1 MQQEDL
7 SLIAQEPEIVG
18 LRIVL
23 NETEMLRLLQKQLPN
38 AGICSVK
45 KTYLRFKPRTNCIV
59 RYHVESQYGS
69 NQWYVKA
76 YTDKD
81 QDKLNRIESTDK
93 TKSNTPFVIRE
104 HLLILYPFPLDDKLK
119 LLPRLFEPFALQA
132 LLKRVFYSPTFA
144 SSQVSSIELLQYKPE
159 RRLVAK
165 LRMSSGETLV
175 LKAYTKQRYHLA
187 NLSRRHK
194 LNSQK
199 LLDTVGRSNKHHLLL
214 HRWIEGE
221 NLTHYYHL
229 QDNNSQ
235 PFYDCGRYLGMFH
248 LHSKTKQIVTKDT
261 DEFVHDLKRCASGIV
276 HLVPE
281 LESSLAP
288 LVTQLLTELKLHK
301 SVKSVIHGDFYAK
314 QVLVTSSGIR
324 LIDFDDVCYWF
335 SGYDLGLFIA
345 HLERDR
351 ILGTLSTNQTQEYQ
365 EALLNGYREQQD
377 VDQSEIELF
386 IAIGLLQLSHHPF
399 RNALPKWKASICQL
413 IKRCKQHLSN
423 YQLLTHCDELFQTL
437 PAASELL
444 AIPSAEQILR
454 DSVAH
459 LTHEDHLMSIDVVRH
474 KPTKRALIEYTFSRD
489 DGEQQSILGK
499 VKIKHFDKHAWQ
511 INCALHQANFNQD
524 SCDEIMV
531 PTPLGKSREHHIWF
545 QNKVAGQVSL
555 EKFCHSDGID
565 VAERAAQALYKLHSS
580 GIKIER
586 THTINHEIDLLER
599 YLTQAGSSL
608 PSRRTDI
615 GNILEYCQLT
625 ASNLPTPASL
635 MVIHRDFYHDQLL
648 IDNNR
653 LYLLDLDLC
662 CNGDPALDIGNFIAH
677 IEEQCLRCFNKRDY
691 AQKQID
697 RFIEHYQQLAG
708 DDLRQCIET
717 YTLLSWARHIFI
729 SQRISE
735 RNQWTEQIIQVC
747 KDKIRQN
754 IK

>member
-23 NETEMLRLLQKQLPN
+23 NEPEMLRLLQKQLPN

-45 KTYLRFKPRTNCIV
+45 KTYLRFKPKTNCIV
-59 RYHVESQYGS
+59 RYHVESQYS
-69 NQWYVKA
+69 SSQWYAKA

-81 QDKLNRIESTDK
+81 QDKLNRIASTDK
-93 TKSNTPFVIRE
+93 TKSNAPFVIRE
-104 HLLILYPFPLDDKLK
+104 HLLILCPFPLDAKLK
-119 LLPRLFEPFALQA
+119 LLPRLFEPVALQA
-132 LLKRVFYSPTFA
+132 LLKRVFYSTTLA

-194 LNSQK
+194 LDSQH
-199 LLDTVGRSNKHHLLL
+199 LLDTVGRSNKHHVLLY
-214 HRWIEGE
+214 RWIAGE
-221 NLTHYYHL
+221 NLTRYYHH

-235 PFYDCGRYLGMFH
+235 PFYDCGRYLGTFH
-248 LHSKTKQIVTKDT
+248 LHSKTKQTVTKDT
-261 DEFVHDLKRCASGIV
+261 DEFVHDLKRCASGIIQ
-276 HLVPE
+276 LVPE
-281 LESSLAP
+281 LESSLTP
-288 LVTQLLTELKLHK
+288 LVTQLLTELKLHT

-351 ILGTLSTNQTQEYQ
+351 ILGTLSINQAQNYQ

-377 VDQSEIELF
+377 VDQSAIELF

-444 AIPSAEQILR
+444 AIPSAEHILR
-454 DSVAH
+454 DSIAH
-459 LTHEDHLMSIDVVRH
+459 LTHEDHLMSIDVIRH
-474 KPTKRALIEYTFSRD
+474 KPTKRALVEYTFSRD

-499 VKIKHFDKHAWQ
+499 IKIKHFDKHAWQ
-511 INCALHQANFNQD
+511 INCALHQTNFNQD

-531 PTPLGKSREHHIWF
+531 PTPLGKSREHHVWF
-545 QNKVAGQVSL
+545 QNKVAGQISF

-586 THTINHEIDLLER
+586 THTINHEIELLER
-599 YLTQAGSSL
+599 YLTQASRSL
-608 PSRRTDI
+608 PSRRIDI
-615 GNILEYCQLT
+615 GKILEYCQLT
-625 ASNLPTPASL
+625 ASNLPSPTSL

-648 IDNNR
+648 VDSNR

-677 IEEQCLRCFNKRDY
+677 IEEQCIRCFNKRDY
-691 AQKQID
+691 AQKQIYH
-697 RFIEHYQQLAG
+697 FIEHYQQLAG
-708 DDLRQCIET
+708 DDLRQRIKT

-754 IK
+754 NK